1 MHLPGVSMNIHIN
14 LAPPCRR
21 PRSGHASACAA
32 EFGFTLIEIM
42 VVIAILGILAAIAV
56 PAYQDYTARARVSE
70 GPSLA
75 SPAFTALGIACSDG
89 TLTERAANLNHDDL
103 GLPAADTIRGRGIAS
118 VTAVGINATTAR
130 VTIAYNNTIPGV
142 NAGDAIVYTG
152 NCAAGTG
159 MTWTIDSAMSTLPLR
174 LRPRT

>member
-1 MHLPGVSMNIHIN
+1 MKTITC
-14 LAPPCRR
+14 PPHRHFYR
-21 PRSGHASACAA
+21 IRSRSTQHHR
-32 EFGFTLIEIM
+32 GFTLIEIM
-42 VVIAILGILAAIAV
+42 IVIAIIGILAAV
-56 PAYQDYTARARVSE
+56 GLPAYQDYTARARVSE

-103 GLPAADTIRGRGIAS
+103 GLPPANTITGRGITA
-118 VTAVGINATTAR
+118 VTASGVNATTAR

-152 NCAAGTG
+152 TCAAGTG
-159 MTWTIDSAMSTLPLR
+159 MTWVIDNAMSTLPQR